1 MENVVTK
8 RKYQPKIKGKV
19 ARLSL
24 AMPAS
29 VAKIAGRESTKQ
41 GISRSHWMVNAIV
54 AAADR
59 AVPFSK
65 AAAKTLTKAP
75 AKA

>member
-1 MENVVTK
+1 MTK

-24 AMPAS
+24 AMPMS
-29 VAKIAGRESTKQ
+29 VARIAGSQSKKE

-54 AAADR
+54 AAAGK
-59 AVPFSK
+59 AVPFTKS
-65 AAAKTLTKAP
+65 AVKTLTKVE

>member
-1 MENVVTK
+1 MTK
-8 RKYQPKIKGKV
+8 RKYQPKIKGRV

-24 AMPAS
+24 AMPMS
-29 VAKIAGRESTKQ
+29 VAKIAGNESKRQ

-54 AAADR
+54 AAAGT
-59 AVPFSK
+59 VKP
-65 AAAKTLTKAP
+65 LTKAR

>member
-1 MENVVTK
+1 MTK

-24 AMPAS
+24 AMPMSIAR
-29 VAKIAGRESTKQ
+29 IAGSESKKQ

-54 AAADR
+54 AAANT
-59 AVPFSK
+59 ATPLKVYPASK
-65 AAAKTLTKAP
+65 PLTKAT